1 MVKRERENPCFIC
14 GHYHRYEEGETCG
27 ICGCVERSDARA
39 PHPLRPPPARV
50 PSSSSSRPDPRPLPT
65 LPPARHRPPRP
76 GDAKP
81 PSRLPSEILPDFLY
95 LGSYDHSARAETLRH
110 FGIASCLNCVGPAC
124 ANLHRSAFA
133 YHTVAP
139 DPPGDPA
146 AAPPSAPPGAD
157 ALFEESFAFLESE
170 RAANRR
176 CLAFCMSGAS
186 KSPSVVVAYL
196 MRRNEWRL
204 AEAYRFV
211 KERRPEVSL
220 KPDAA
225 ARLGRFE
232 RALFGE
238 EAEDAGAAGT

>member
-1 MVKRERENPCFIC
+1 MGSAGASSDPT
-14 GHYHRYEEGETCG
+14 HAHRTPS
-27 ICGCVERSDARA
+27 R
-39 PHPLRPPPARV
+39 LRPLASLRRPRALTPV
-50 PSSSSSRPDPRPLPT
+50 PSPPSRPPGTAP
-65 LPPARHRPPRP
+65 PPRRRE
-76 GDAKP
+76 A

-146 AAPPSAPPGAD
+146 AAPSSAPPGAD

-238 EAEDAGAAGT
+238 EAEEAGAAGT